1 MRRRSR
7 GRVGVVVAAVLL
19 TACTPE
25 PSPPSPS
32 ETPSE
37 SPLGDPVEVRTGPT
51 SAAQAMRR
59 LCIPADVEADPVTEV
74 PTPPAIA
81 EVADQVEAV
90 RGLAFDRPVNV
101 EPITDAEMDRRLR
114 HYFDTY
120 YPERSYTRR
129 SRAWQTI
136 GALPADVGY
145 LEALDAYQQGQVL
158 GFYNS
163 QNEELVYAGDAEL
176 NRIEQFVLAHELTH
190 AIDDQHFDLD
200 RLDDLVIRCEDEPF
214 QAALG
219 VVEGSA
225 NHFATQVLIRFG
237 VSETGSIPGGGGTG
251 GVPPFITEFQAYP
264 YTIGQRFADVLS
276 DANGPRAID
285 DALETF
291 PTTTEQV
298 MHPDK
303 FPDEVGESVDVAD
316 FGPTFGPQWR
326 DLDAMVVGE
335 LWLEVLLHL
344 RLDDDAATAA
354 AAGWGGATYR
364 AWSDGDDVA
373 VIMSTVW
380 DTPKDA
386 QEFSSALARWVD
398 RGALPGLV
406 MDAEGTTVHA
416 GFGSAESVMGAVSS
430 ILRSL

>member
-1 MRRRSR
+1 MRSLT
-7 GRVGVVVAAVLL
+7 VAAVLSVAL
-19 TACTPE
+19 LAACTQVTTIRPT
-25 PSPPSPS
+25 PSV
-32 ETPSE
+32 TPSE
-37 SPLGDPVEVRTGPT
+37 SPSSPPVEVKTGT
-51 SAAQAMRR
+51 TTAAQAMRR
-59 LCIPADVEADPVTEV
+59 LCISADVEADPVTEV

-101 EPITDAEMDRRLR
+101 EPITDAEMDRRLSD
-114 HYFDTY
+114 YFDTY
-120 YPERSYTRR
+120 YPKRSYARR
-129 SRAWQTI
+129 SLAWQTI
-136 GALPADVGY
+136 GALPGDVGY

-163 QNEELVYAGDAEL
+163 QNEELVYAGDADL
-176 NRIEQFVLAHELTH
+176 SRIEQFVLAHELTH

-200 RLDDLVIRCEDEPF
+200 RLDDMVIRCEDEPF

-219 VVEGSA
+219 IVEGSA

-237 VSETGSIPGGGGTG
+237 VSETGTIPGGGSAGE
-251 GVPPFITEFQAYP
+251 VPPFITEYLAYP
-264 YTIGQRFADVLS
+264 YTIGQRFADALS
-276 DANGPRAID
+276 DADGPRAID

-303 FPDEVGESVDVAD
+303 FPHEVGESIDVPD
-316 FGPTFGPQWR
+316 FAPTFGPDWR
-326 DLDAMVVGE
+326 DIDAMVVGE
-335 LWLEVLLHL
+335 LWLKVLLHL
-344 RLDDDAATAA
+344 RLEDDAAAAA

-364 AWSDGDDVA
+364 AWSDGEDVA

-380 DTPKDA
+380 DTPRDA
-386 QEFSSALARWVD
+386 QEFRQALVRWVS
-398 RGALPGLV
+398 RGSSPGLV
-406 MDAEGTTVHA
+406 LDADGTTVHA

>member
-1 MRRRSR
+1 MKRL
-7 GRVGVVVAAVLL
+7 AAVVSVALL
-19 TACTPE
+19 VACTQE
-25 PSPPSPS
+25 TTLPPIPP

-37 SPLGDPVEVRTGPT
+37 SPSGDPVEVKTGPT
-51 SAAQAMRR
+51 SAVQAMRR
-59 LCIPADVEADPVTEV
+59 LCTPANIEADPVTEV
-74 PTPPAIA
+74 PTPAAIA

-101 EPITDAEMDRRLR
+101 EPITDPEMDRRLR
-114 HYFDTY
+114 AYFNAY
-120 YPERSYTRR
+120 YPKRSYARR
-129 SRAWQTI
+129 SEAWQTI
-136 GALPADVGY
+136 GALPGDIGY
-145 LEALDAYQQGQVL
+145 LQALDNYQQGQVL

-163 QNEELVYAGDAEL
+163 QNEELVYAGDVDL

-200 RLDDLVIRCEDEPF
+200 RLDDMVVACEDEPF

-219 VVEGSA
+219 IVEGSA

-237 VSETGSIPGGGGTG
+237 VSETGSIPGGGPAGV
-251 GVPPFITEFQAYP
+251 VPPFITEYMAYP
-264 YTIGQRFADVLS
+264 YTIGQRFADALS

-285 DALETF
+285 DALATF

-316 FGPTFGPQWR
+316 FGPTFGPEWR

-335 LWLEVLLHL
+335 LWLKVLLHL
-344 RLDDDAATAA
+344 RLDDDAAAA
-354 AAGWGGATYR
+354 AASGWGGGTYR
-364 AWSDGDDVA
+364 AWSNGEDVA

-386 QEFSSALARWVD
+386 EEFSSALERWVS
-398 RGALPGLV
+398 RGSLPGLV
-406 MDAEGTTVHA
+406 LDADGATVHA
-416 GFGSAESVMGAVSS
+416 GFGSVESVMGAVSS